1 MSQTTLSLVQLND
14 LHGYLD
20 LHDELFYRGNNEE
33 FRKAGGLARIST
45 LVNQIR
51 QEQNNNVL
59 LLDNGDTIHGTYP
72 AVQSKGET
80 LVPILNKIGFDAWTA
95 HWDFGYGPEQLRK
108 ITDQLQHPLLA
119 INCYDEETGE
129 LVFDPYKVFELQ
141 GVRVGVVGIAAVIV
155 DRVMP
160 DWFSEGIRMTL
171 GNEEL
176 PGYIHQLR
184 EQEQVDLVVVLS
196 HLGYPQEAQL
206 AADVDGID
214 VLLSGHTHN
223 RLIQPQMINNTIV
236 FQSGCHGSFLGRL
249 DLTMQDGRIVD
260 FNHQLITV
268 DESITPDPDIQ
279 AMVEEVIAPDRE
291 YLDEPLGFIQT
302 SLHRYN
308 VLESTMDTFLLQ
320 TLIDL
325 TGAQMAFS
333 NGWRYGAPIPQREIT
348 RNDLWNIIPVN
359 PPVQT
364 AKLSG
369 RELWDMLEKN
379 LERTFSRNPYEQ
391 MGGYIKRCLGMSM
404 YFKIENAENQRIQ
417 DLFVGEERVDFDRD
431 YDVAFVTS
439 QGVRKEYGT
448 QREKLDVKAIEAMER
463 YLETRDKIGVTLQN
477 TVNAI

>member
-1 MSQTTLSLVQLND
+1 MSQTTLTLVQLND
-14 LHGYLD
+14 LHGYLE
-20 LHDELFYRGNNEE
+20 LHDELFYRGNKEE
-33 FRKAGGLARIST
+33 ICKAGGLARIST

-51 QEQNNNVL
+51 QDRNNNVL
-59 LLDNGDTIHGTYP
+59 ALDNGDTIHGTYP
-72 AVQSKGET
+72 AVQSKGEA
-80 LVPILNKIGFDAWTA
+80 LVPILNAIGFDAWTA
-95 HWDFGYGPEQLRK
+95 HWDFGYGPEQLKK
-108 ITDQLQHPLLA
+108 IAGQLDYPLLA

-129 LVFDPYKVFELQ
+129 RVFDPYKVFELQ
-141 GVRVGVVGIAAVIV
+141 GVRVGVIGIAAVIV

-171 GNEEL
+171 GNDEL
-176 PGYIHQLR
+176 PDVIRELR
-184 EQEQVDLVVVLS
+184 EEEQVDLVVVLS

-223 RLIQPQMINNTIV
+223 RLSRPHVINDTIV

-249 DLTMQDGRIVD
+249 DLTLQDGRIVNFD
-260 FNHQLITV
+260 HQMITV
-268 DESITPDPDIQ
+268 DENIKPDADIE
-279 AMVEEVIAPDRE
+279 AMVEKVMKPHRE
-291 YLDEPLGFIQT
+291 LLNEPLARVQT
-302 SLHRYN
+302 PLHRYN

-320 TLIDL
+320 ALIDL

-348 RNDLWNIIPVN
+348 RNDLWNIIPVD

-417 DLFVGEERVDFDRD
+417 DLFVGDNRVDFDRE
-431 YDVAFVTS
+431 YDAVFVTS

-448 QREKLDVKAIEAMER
+448 QRRKLDVSAIEAMER
-463 YLETRDKIGVTLQN
+463 YLNSCDKISATLQN